1 MLTSPMAA
9 GNKVDSWP
17 TLGRPKDAPIFAS
30 QSDSFTVKSSNG
42 VTNARERG
50 ISSSSGNVEHASD
63 EESVDFAIDDLE
75 SAYSRPEL
83 KESFGTAIA
92 EALNKAAAL
101 SKNPRK
107 QQQTESSTNGRPT
120 NGGKKKKNTK
130 KTILFSTVSRTFDGN

>member
-9 GNKVDSWP
+9 ANKMESWP
-17 TLGRPKDAPIFAS
+17 TLGRPKDGPIFAS

-42 VTNARERG
+42 SERRY
-50 ISSSSGNVEHASD
+50 VEHSD
-63 EESVDFAIDDLE
+63 EDSVDFAIDDLE

-83 KESFGTAIA
+83 KESFGSAIA

-107 QQQTESSTNGRPT
+107 QQTSESSTGSRPT

>member
-9 GNKVDSWP
+9 ANKTEIWP
-17 TLGRPKDAPIFAS
+17 TLGRPKDVPMFAPNG
-30 QSDSFTVKSSNG
+30 DSFTLKSANG
-42 VTNARERG
+42 TANEREIG
-50 ISSSSGNVEHASD
+50 MPSSFGNVEHSD
-63 EESVDFAIDDLE
+63 EDSVDFAIDDLE

-83 KESFGTAIA
+83 KESFGSAIA

-107 QQQTESSTNGRPT
+107 QQQTESSTGSRPI
-120 NGGKKKKNTK
+120 NGGKKKKTTK